1 MIDNN
6 KLIIGLVNLSNVDGI
21 INVMN
26 QLFNQKSGVEIDVVA
41 QKKGFIVDI

>member
-6 KLIIGLVNLSNVDGI
+6 KLIIGLANLSNVDGI